1 MLNSIFV
8 VHATQHALNDMDRTQ
23 INVVSAT
30 TLLNM
35 FMQAITHDSLL
46 DVLKASIGI
55 ILTCNAIHDK
65 MVDKSEMSIQIMITD
80 SNVMIYIKFYRLV
93 NALIVTMLLVIKLMI
108 LEYV

>member
-35 FMQAITHDSLL
+35 FLQAITHDSLL
-46 DVLKASIGI
+46 NALKVSIGI
-55 ILTCNAIHDK
+55 ILTCYAIHEK
-65 MVDKSEMSIQIMITD
+65 MADKSEMSIQIMITD
-80 SNVMIYIKFYRLV
+80 SNVMIYI
-93 NALIVTMLLVIKLMI
+93 
-108 LEYV
+108 EC